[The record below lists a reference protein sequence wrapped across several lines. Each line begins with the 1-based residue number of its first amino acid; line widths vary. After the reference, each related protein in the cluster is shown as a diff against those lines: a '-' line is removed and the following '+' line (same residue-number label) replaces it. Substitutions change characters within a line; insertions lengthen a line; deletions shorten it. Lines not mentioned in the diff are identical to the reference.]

1 VDGQTDVGAIAKL
14 FATKYRELYT
24 SVPYDKNDMQ
34 RIVVNVNDLLKGDS
48 PLSDCIVHS
57 QDVKSAVGRLKPQ

>member
-24 SVPYDKNDMQ
+24 SMAYNKDDMQ
-34 RIVVNVNDLLKGDS
+34 HMVVDVNN
-48 PLSDCIVHS
+48 LS
-57 QDVKSAVGRLKPQ
+57 K